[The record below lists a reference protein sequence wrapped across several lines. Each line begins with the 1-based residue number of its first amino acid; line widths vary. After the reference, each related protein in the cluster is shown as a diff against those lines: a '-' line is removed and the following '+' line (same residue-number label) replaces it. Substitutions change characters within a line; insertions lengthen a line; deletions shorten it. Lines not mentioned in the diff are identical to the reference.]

1 MKRFSFL
8 TILMVLS
15 MVMSAQMNMYVWQD
29 GVKVIYPV
37 LSVDSITFGEEPE
50 PEPFVSLINVEDG
63 SVADWKKVPANYL
76 ATATC
81 ASGAKWTALKNVKVY
96 ADKEYINV
104 LVEYDPQQITSTD
117 WVPFHVYLN
126 ADHSTTT
133 GGSVGQWLD
142 ADIEIMMEAAIIADG
157 KHVSYNPGVFE
168 YTGTVGKQEWAWENV
183 EVQEPVIGRS
193 QQVGNKF
200 EIQLSRTLIP
210 AQWDKTGF
218 TIGFDIQQSWNS
230 VGVLPN
236 ASSGT
241 NSGKSN
247 MLYVEINWDE
257 NTNVEPEEP
266 EIPEV
271 IEETKTYV
279 ESEEI
284 FANPERGFLHL
295 EYYESGDLNEELS
308 ARDVENYRLNKKQ
321 TLYLHVYYLTDYIE
335 SYISQDFL
343 ERMARN
349 FEALRAGGGK
359 SVIRYAYKYNESESA
374 KPWDADK
381 EWAIRHIKQLQPYWE
396 EYQDVIMCLEAGFIG
411 VWGEWYYTTG
421 FPFAPETKEEWA
433 PRWELVDTLLNNL
446 PKDIQ
451 LSLRTPG
458 YKMNYLASKGE
469 AVEPLTKEEAHQ
481 NTAKARLSGHND
493 CFISSSN
500 DVGTYANDEE
510 REFWAADTKY
520 TVMGGETCQVCE
532 YSDGENA
539 LREMAKYHWTYINEA
554 FNLDILNSWVTTG
567 QMDEIKRRLG
577 YRFTLEKGTYTLQEN
592 VYTAALTIK
601 NLGFAALTN
610 PRGVELVLVNKA
622 DANDKYVYKQDID
635 PRFWMAGE
643 TTAVELIAN
652 LDADMSGTYSVYL
665 NLPDSHANLHDNPA
679 FSIRLA
685 NENMWHGEMGYNY
698 LTDIEL

>member
-76 ATATC
+76 ASATC

-96 ADKEYINV
+96 ADKEYINI

-168 YTGTVGKQEWAWENV
+168 YTGTVGKYEWAWESV
-183 EVQEPVIGRS
+183 EVQEQVIGRS

-210 AQWDKTGF
+210 AQWDETGF

-236 ASSGT
+236 ANSGT

-247 MLYVEINWDE
+247 LLYVEINWDE

-284 FANPERGFLHL
+284 FANPERGFLKQI
-295 EYYESGDLNEELS
+295 YYTSKDINSNVQRAATVQNNREEES
-308 ARDVENYRLNKKQ
+308 V
-321 TLYLHVYYLTDYIE
+321 TLYLDNYFLLDYLTCDIP
-335 SYISQDFL
+335 QTFL
-343 ERMARN
+343 NRMENN
-349 FEALRAGGGK
+349 FKALRAGGGK
-359 SVIRYAYKYNESESA
+359 AVLRYSYCYDENVNKEL
-374 KPWDADK
+374 WDTNK
-381 EWAIRHIKQLQPYWE
+381 QWICRHIDQLAPYWE
-396 EYQDVIMCLEAGFIG
+396 EYQDVILCLEAGFIG
-411 VWGEWYYTTG
+411 VWGEWYYTNH
-421 FPFAPETKEEWA
+421 F
-433 PRWELVDTLLNNL
+433 NNL
-446 PKDIQ
+446 DDRWPIVDKLLELFPEHLQIA
-451 LSLRTPG
+451 LRTPA
-458 YKMNYLASKGE
+458 YKMKYLKYLKES
-469 AVEPLTKEEAHQ
+469 VTPLTEDEAYGA
-481 NTAKARLSGHND
+481 TEKARICGHND
-493 CFISSSN
+493 CFVAN
-500 DVGTYANDEE
+500 ETDYGTYLSDED
-510 REFWAADTKY
+510 RNFWAEDTKY
-520 TVMGGETCQVCE
+520 TLMGGETCNKCE
-532 YSDGENA
+532 LSNGRNA
-539 LREMAKYHWTYINEA
+539 IKEMAKYHWTYINDGYHEGV
-554 FNLDILNSWVTTG
+554 LNSWEADG
-567 QMDEIKRRLG
+567 SMDEIKRRLG
-577 YRFTLEKGTYTLQEN
+577 YRFVLREGTYALQDN
-592 VYTAALTIK
+592 VYTAALSIE
-601 NLGFAALTN
+601 NVGFAALAI

-643 TTAVELIAN
+643 TTEVELIAN
-652 LDADMSGTYSVYL
+652 LDADMKGEYDVYL
-665 NLPDSHANLHDNPA
+665 NLPDSHEKLHNNPA

-685 NENMWHGEMGYNY
+685 NEDMWDEERGYNY

>member
-63 SVADWKKVPANYL
+63 SVTDWKKVPANYL
-76 ATATC
+76 ASATC

-193 QQVGNKF
+193 QQIGNKF

-210 AQWDKTGF
+210 AQWDETGF

-284 FANPERGFLHL
+284 FANPERGFLKQI
-295 EYYESGDLNEELS
+295 YYTSQQLNQVQN
-308 ARDVENYRLNKKQ
+308 ARTVKKNREDENV
-321 TLYLHVYYLTDYIE
+321 TLYLDNYFMMDYIN
-335 SYISQDFL
+335 SDISQSFL
-343 ERMARN
+343 TRMENN
-349 FEALRAGGGK
+349 FKALRDGGGK
-359 SVIRYAYKYNESESA
+359 AVIRYSYKYDAGASS
-374 KPWDADK
+374 KPWDATK
-381 EWAIRHIKQLQPYWE
+381 QQVSRHIEQLEPYWH
-396 EYQDVIMCLEAGFIG
+396 EYQDVILCLEAGFIG
-411 VWGEWYYTTG
+411 VWGEWYYTDNFSNMKDRWDIVTQLLE
-421 FPFAPETKEEWA
+421 ALPED
-433 PRWELVDTLLNNL
+433 L
-446 PKDIQ
+446 Q
-451 LSLRTPG
+451 LALRTPG
-458 YKMNYLASKGE
+458 YKMKYLKHIGE
-469 AVEPLTKEEAHQ
+469 SVDPLTAAEAYQ
-481 NTAKARLSGHND
+481 NTEKARLCGHND
-493 CFISSSN
+493 CFVASNN

-520 TVMGGETCQVCE
+520 TLMGGETCGECE
-532 YSDGENA
+532 YSDGANA
-539 LREMAKYHWTYINEA
+539 IKEMAKYHWTYINDGYHEGV
-554 FNLDILNSWVTTG
+554 LNSWEADG
-567 QMDEIKRRLG
+567 SMDEIKRRLG
-577 YRFTLEKGTYTLQEN
+577 YRFVLREGTYTLQEN
-592 VYTAALTIK
+592 VYTAALSIE
-601 NLGFAALTN
+601 NVGFAALAI

-643 TTAVELIAN
+643 ATEVELIAN

-685 NENMWHGEMGYNY
+685 NENMWDEERGYNY